1 MKKKKALFPV
11 QAAVIAALYALLTL
25 LLWEFSSAGLQL
37 RLSEALCV
45 LPAFTPAAIP
55 GLFIGC
61 LLGNLIGGNWMD
73 VLFGS
78 LATLLA
84 ALGTAALGRIGKP
97 HLRRLLVPLPA
108 VLCNAAIL
116 PFVLTYG
123 YGLRPDAAGLP
134 ALGFYALTIALGEAI
149 VCYGLGIPLQLL
161 LEKHGNKLGLG

>member
-25 LLWEFSSAGLQL
+25 LLWEFSSAGIQL

-84 ALGTAALGRIGKP
+84 ALGTAALGKISQS
-97 HLRRLLVPLPA
+97 HLRRLLLPLPA

-123 YGLRPDAAGLP
+123 YGLRPETAGLP

-149 VCYGLGIPLQLL
+149 VCYGLGIPLQLF